1 MKTLKPILLIAVLLL
16 GAAQAAA
23 AFAYGGRHHS
33 RARVGV
39 FIGAPLVVAP
49 FAYPYYRPY
58 SYYYHPPS
66 PYYYPPVV
74 VRPAPTVYIEQG
86 QAAPPQ
92 QSGASWYYC
101 PDSQTYYPYVDRC
114 AVPWQRVAPQP
125 PPS

>member
-1 MKTLKPILLIAVLLL
+1 MKTLKSVLLIAVLLL

-58 SYYYHPPS
+58 YYPPS